1 MEKTITL
8 SEQQNDFIVEVLRE
22 EMTRSV
28 SNKEKYII
36 HDLILKLQS

>member
-1 MEKTITL
+1 MKNIEL
-8 SEQQNDFIVEVLRE
+8 NEQQIDFIVEVLRE
-22 EMTRSV
+22 EMTRSI